1 MFFDFKVM
9 GRLTQ
14 FPDYKAT
21 GKTDKN
27 GNPLYVCNISVAV
40 NKGKNNPAE
49 FYNLTAFG
57 DSADFIHKYF
67 TKGQMIYADGHIKQ
81 SVYEKDGKTQ
91 RKDNYIIDKVKFCGD
106 SKTRTQDE
114 NQRKVE
120 QAVQQ
125 AQTNIQSE
133 WATAPNEMPMD
144 DTLPF

>member
-40 NKGKNNPAE
+40 NKGK
-49 FYNLTAFG
+49 YNLTGFG
-57 DSADFIHKYF
+57 YSSNFLPNYY
-67 TKGQMIYADGHIKQ
+67 TECQMIYSYAHIKQ

-91 RKDNYIIDKVKFCGD
+91 RKDKYIIDKVKFCGD